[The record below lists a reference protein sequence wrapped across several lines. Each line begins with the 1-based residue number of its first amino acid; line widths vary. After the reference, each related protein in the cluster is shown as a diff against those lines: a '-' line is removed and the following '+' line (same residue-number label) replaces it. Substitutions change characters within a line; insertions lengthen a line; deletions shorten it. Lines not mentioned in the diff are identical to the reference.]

1 MGRYSRNSTS
11 DGIDRYI
18 TRVLAMPKQDRD
30 RESVLARAFAHGDRV
45 AGNELLTANLRH
57 VVPHALRYRF
67 LGPSLSELVAQGNL
81 GLLRALQT
89 FDPERGVRFAS
100 YANPWIRAEMLGIVL
115 RSRTMV
121 GGGRGVFSRK
131 YVFGMRREHGRLAAQ
146 LGDEDAVYRCLAERY
161 RMPVHEISA
170 ILRRLELYDASLET
184 PEAEDGT
191 GRTLL
196 DRLSAGDDGADES
209 AVAPAERDQIASAVG
224 EALAVLNDRERYI
237 VQHRLMADEEARLSL
252 SDIGERFAVS
262 RERARQIEQAAK
274 AKLRAR
280 LRPLA
285 QRFELAV

>member
-1 MGRYSRNSTS
+1 MPKYPRSAAS
-11 DGIDRYI
+11 DSIDRYI
-18 TRVLAMPKQDRD
+18 TRVLAMPKQDREQ
-30 RESVLARAFAHGDRV
+30 ESVLARAFARGDQV
-45 AGNELLTANLRH
+45 AGNGLLTANLRH

-67 LGPSLSELVAQGNL
+67 LGPPLSDLIAQGNL
-81 GLLRALQT
+81 GLVRALQT
-89 FDPERGVRFAS
+89 YDPERGVRFAS

-121 GGGRGVFSRK
+121 GGGRGIFSRK

-146 LGDEDAVYRCLAERY
+146 LGDDDAVYRSLAERY
-161 RMPVHEISA
+161 RMPVHEVSA
-170 ILRRLELYDASLET
+170 ILRRLEQYDASLET
-184 PEAEDGT
+184 PEGDEGT

-196 DRLSAGDDGADES
+196 ERLSASDDGADGS
-209 AVAPAERDQIASAVG
+209 VAAPAERDQIASAVG

-237 VQHRLMADEEARLSL
+237 VLHRLMADEEARLSL